1 MTNLLHFSVF
11 KRLKD
16 QGAVLYKYLL
26 TNIAGPT
33 EKLRIGDGYSKK
45 MLFIPPPSDESE
57 LLVLSVLSHEDVLKI
72 GLF

>member
-1 MTNLLHFSVF
+1 MTNLLHFSIF

-45 MLFIPPPSDESE
+45 MLFIPPPSD
-57 LLVLSVLSHEDVLKI
+57 
-72 GLF
+72 